1 MFKVLCSW
9 RVKLQLNKKILIFIF
24 IALVFIV
31 GFNYD
36 EVLSFNLIKQKYG
49 DIQLLIND
57 RYLFYYLL
65 FFLGYIVV
73 TALALPISLLKT
85 LLAGALFGLLP
96 GVILTS
102 FASTIG
108 STLCFLISRYLF
120 KDIFQEKYKKY
131 LVKVNLGIKKEGLLY
146 LLFLRLSPIFPFFL
160 INLTFGLTQ
169 MKWTNFYWISQLGML
184 PATVLFVNAGNQLSQ
199 INNLEDILTMK
210 VIVSLSAIGLLPI
223 VTKRI
228 YEKYK
233 LLFKYD

>member
-1 MFKVLCSW
+1 MCSW

-65 FFLGYIVV
+65 FFLGYIVA

-131 LVKVNLGIKKEGLLY
+131 LVKVNLGINKEGLFY

-233 LLFKYD
+233 TKN

>member
-9 RVKLQLNKKILIFIF
+9 RVKLQLIKKILIFIF

-31 GFNYD
+31 GFNYY
-36 EVLSFNLIKQKYG
+36 EVSSFNLIKQKYG

-233 LLFKYD
+233 TKN

>member
-120 KDIFQEKYKKY
+120 KDIVQRKYKKY
-131 LVKVNLGIKKEGLLY
+131 LDKVNLGIKEEGLLY
-146 LLFLRLSPIFPFFL
+146 LLFLRLSTICPFFL

-210 VIVSLSAIGLLPI
+210 VIISLSAIGLLPI

-233 LLFKYD
+233 TKN

>member
-1 MFKVLCSW
+1 MCSW

-73 TALALPISLLKT
+73 KALALPISLLKT

-233 LLFKYD
+233 TKN

>member
-1 MFKVLCSW
+1 MCSW
-9 RVKLQLNKKILIFIF
+9 RLKLQLNKKIFIFIF

-36 EVLSFNLIKQKYG
+36 EVLSFNLIKQKYV

-57 RYLFYYLL
+57 KYLFYYLL
-65 FFLGYIVV
+65 FFFGYIVV

-169 MKWTNFYWISQLGML
+169 MKWTNFFWISQLGML

-233 LLFKYD
+233 TKN

>member
-1 MFKVLCSW
+1 MCSW

-199 INNLEDILTMK
+199 IDNLEDILTMK

-233 LLFKYD
+233 TKN

>member
-1 MFKVLCSW
+1 MCSW
-9 RVKLQLNKKILIFIF
+9 RIKLQLNKKILIFIF

-49 DIQLLIND
+49 DIQLLVND

-65 FFLGYIVV
+65 FFLSYIVV

-233 LLFKYD
+233 TKN

>member
-1 MFKVLCSW
+1 MCSW

-31 GFNYD
+31 VFNYD

-120 KDIFQEKYKKY
+120 KDIVQRKYKKY
-131 LVKVNLGIKKEGLLY
+131 LYKVNLGIKEEGLLY

-169 MKWTNFYWISQLGML
+169 MKWINFYWMSQLGML
-184 PATVLFVNAGNQLSQ
+184 PATVIFVNAGNQLSQ

-210 VIVSLSAIGLLPI
+210 MIVSLSAIGLLPI

-233 LLFKYD
+233 TKN

>member
-1 MFKVLCSW
+1 MVIGL
-9 RVKLQLNKKILIFIF
+9 
-24 IALVFIV
+24 
-31 GFNYD
+31 
-36 EVLSFNLIKQKYG
+36 NLIKQRYG
-49 DIQLLIND
+49 DIQLLINES
-57 RYLFYYLL
+57 YLFYYLF
-65 FFLGYIVV
+65 FFLAYIVV

-120 KDIFQEKYKKY
+120 KDIVQRKYKTY
-131 LVKVNLGIKKEGLLY
+131 LDKVNLGIKEEGLLY

-169 MKWTNFYWISQLGML
+169 MKWINFYWISQLGML
-184 PATVLFVNAGNQLSQ
+184 PATVIFVNAGNQLSQ

-210 VIVSLSAIGLLPI
+210 MIVSLSAIGLLPI

-233 LLFKYD
+233 TKN

>member
-1 MFKVLCSW
+1 MCSW

-131 LVKVNLGIKKEGLLY
+131 LVKVNLGIKEEGLLY

-233 LLFKYD
+233 TKN

>member
-1 MFKVLCSW
+1 MVIGL
-9 RVKLQLNKKILIFIF
+9 
-24 IALVFIV
+24 
-31 GFNYD
+31 
-36 EVLSFNLIKQKYG
+36 NLIKQRYG
-49 DIQLLIND
+49 DIQLLINES
-57 RYLFYYLL
+57 YLFYYFF
-65 FFLGYIVV
+65 FFLAYILV

-120 KDIFQEKYKKY
+120 KDIVQRKYKKY
-131 LVKVNLGIKKEGLLY
+131 LDKVNLGIKEEGLLY

-169 MKWTNFYWISQLGML
+169 MKWINFYWISQLGML
-184 PATVLFVNAGNQLSQ
+184 PATVIFVNAGNQLSQ
-199 INNLEDILTMK
+199 INNLNDILTMK
-210 VIVSLSAIGLLPI
+210 MIVSLSAIGLLPI

-233 LLFKYD
+233 TKN

>member
-1 MFKVLCSW
+1 MV
-9 RVKLQLNKKILIFIF
+9 I
-24 IALVFIV
+24 IV
-31 GFNYD
+31 GFKYD
-36 EVLSFNLIKQKYG
+36 KVLSLNLIKQRYE
-49 DIQLLIND
+49 DIQILINE

-65 FFLGYIVV
+65 FFLSYIAV

-108 STLCFLISRYLF
+108 STLCFLISRYLL
-120 KDIFQEKYKKY
+120 KDIIQEKYKKY
-131 LVKVNLGIKKEGLLY
+131 LGKVNLGMKEDGLLY

-169 MKWTNFYWISQLGML
+169 MKWTNFYWMSQLGML
-184 PATVLFVNAGNQLSQ
+184 PATVIFVNAGNQLSQ

-233 LLFKYD
+233 TKN

>member
-1 MFKVLCSW
+1 MCSW

-146 LLFLRLSPIFPFFL
+146 LLFLRLSPIFRFFL

-233 LLFKYD
+233 TKN

>member
-1 MFKVLCSW
+1 MCSW
-9 RVKLQLNKKILIFIF
+9 RIKLQLKKKIVIFIF
-24 IALVFIV
+24 FTLVIFV

-36 EVLSFNLIKQKYG
+36 KVLSFNLIKQRYE
-49 DIQLLIND
+49 DIQLLINE

-65 FFLGYIVV
+65 FFLSYIAV

-85 LLAGALFGLLP
+85 LLAGALFGLIP

-120 KDIFQEKYKKY
+120 KDVIQEKYKKY
-131 LVKVNLGIKKEGLLY
+131 LGKINQGIKEEGLLY

-169 MKWTNFYWISQLGML
+169 MKWTNFYWMSQLGML
-184 PATVLFVNAGNQLSQ
+184 PATVIFVNAGNQLSQ

-233 LLFKYD
+233 TKN

>member
-120 KDIFQEKYKKY
+120 KDIVQRKYKKY
-131 LVKVNLGIKKEGLLY
+131 LDKVNLGIKEEGLLY

-169 MKWTNFYWISQLGML
+169 MKWINFYWMSQLGML
-184 PATVLFVNAGNQLSQ
+184 PATVIFVNAGNQLSQ

-233 LLFKYD
+233 TKN

>member
-9 RVKLQLNKKILIFIF
+9 RVKLQLIKKILIFIF

-73 TALALPISLLKT
+73 TALARPISLLKT

-108 STLCFLISRYLF
+108 STFCFLISRYLF

-233 LLFKYD
+233 TKN

>member
-1 MFKVLCSW
+1 MCSW

-233 LLFKYD
+233 TKN